1 LNSETMLFS
10 LLQDQIRFNVFLM
23 QEINELISHTKKIE
37 QKTRMSSFED
47 TTKERILSDNKRI
60 IKELMPEEITTIIS
74 SVDKNKLQN
83 SLSSQSEDLQTIK
96 RELSD
101 SLEFILQLQ
110 KNDSTKIGSKELY
123 ILKEIHIEC
132 DLRCGKITL
141 AAGDYEGRFYESHIL
156 KIYHD
161 LMKIINF
168 CYVNLSNHKKEL
180 DTLNFEISK
189 EQLFY
194 LAELRDCIQKDVMTA
209 KGRIYQKIDE
219 SMTHSE
225 YPKKGKKKKIDRL
238 YEKLKPNII
247 KEDKKSITIDKYIFE
262 KIGGHK
268 DINMVSD
275 HTKKEYKKELEEM
288 LGKDIILKKD

>member
-1 LNSETMLFS
+1 MLFS

-123 ILKEIHIEC
+123 IPKEIHIEC
-132 DLRCGKITL
+132 DLRCGRITL
-141 AAGDYEGRFYESHIL
+141 AAGDYKGRFYESCIL
-156 KIYHD
+156 KIYYD

-168 CYVNLSNHKKEL
+168 CYINLSNHKKEL

-189 EQLFY
+189 AHLFY
-194 LAELRDCIQKDVMTA
+194 LAELRDGIQKDVMTA
-209 KGRIYQKIDE
+209 KGLIYQKIDE

-225 YPKKGKKKKIDRL
+225 YPRKGVEKKVQLFLKKIK
-238 YEKLKPNII
+238 EKNGIMN
-247 KEDKKSITIDKYIFE
+247 EENESITIDKYIFQ

-268 DINMVSD
+268 EIDMNSD
-275 HTKKEYKKELEEM
+275 YKKSKYKKELEKL
-288 LGKDIILKKD
+288 LGKKIILKEA